1 MATEPTMGERIL
13 DAAREHARL
22 WSEPAGAGGPD
33 FGDSWLTL
41 RALCDRADAA
51 ERLAVALTERKAA
64 VAAWIAADANATPA
78 ASDRCRAA
86 DTEIESALAA
96 WRAITWENQP

>member
-1 MATEPTMGERIL
+1 MAIEPTMGERIA
-13 DAAREHARL
+13 DAAAEWSTTGDVSGWGSEAAISAWERL
-22 WSEPAGAGGPD
+22 
-33 FGDSWLTL
+33 LT
-41 RALCDRADAA
+41 LCDRADAA